1 MAILFVSEGVK
12 KPKLKFKDIS
22 FWIKQIILNNNLIAG
37 NITYIFCNDEYLLD
51 INKRFLTHDYF
62 TDIITF
68 DYCAGNMISGDMYI
82 SVDRVKENCEVF
94 NDSYENEILRVVVH
108 GLLHLLGY
116 KDSSDTEREL
126 IREMENKCIL
136 MFQNIENGC
145 FK

>member
-51 INKRFLTHDYF
+51 INKRFLTHDYY

>member
-136 MFQNIENGC
+136 IFQNIENGC